1 MRRMNVG
8 GLFLQSM
15 GGRQEAMARWDGG
28 HKAGAGAAAVPETRR
43 QYETWPLGRG
53 LEMDVAFA
61 GLRWGDGRVAAYEL
75 QMRGGGRRLRVFAI
89 DFHQLQDQVRWCF
102 NR

>member
-15 GGRQEAMARWDGG
+15 GGRKEAMARWDGG

-43 QYETWPLGRG
+43 QYETWPLGR
-53 LEMDVAFA
+53 
-61 GLRWGDGRVAAYEL
+61 RS
-75 QMRGGGRRLRVFAI
+75 
-89 DFHQLQDQVRWCF
+89 
-102 NR
+102 